1 MAKPQRLPSASPNQ
15 CYVVTSS
22 TYQKRRLFQSETLS
36 NSFVAC
42 LFEYRDKRKYLLHAY
57 VVMPDHFHLLI
68 TPGEEMTLE
77 RCMQFIKGGFSHRA
91 KFEMGRQFE
100 IWQRGFTDRRIRDR
114 SEYVAYTK
122 YIHLN
127 PVRARLVALES
138 EYMLSSAN
146 PLYPLDVAPTYL
158 SG

>member
-1 MAKPQRLPSASPNQ
+1 MAKPHRLPSVSPNQ
-15 CYVVTSS
+15 CYLVTSS
-22 TYQKRRLFQSETLS
+22 AYEKRRLFQSEILS
-36 NSFVAC
+36 KSFVEG
-42 LFEYRDKRKYLLHAY
+42 LFEYRDKGKYSLHAY

-77 RCMQFIKGGFSHRA
+77 RCMQLIKGGFSHRA

-114 SEYVAYTK
+114 GEYVAYKK
-122 YIHLN
+122 YILLN
-127 PVRARLVALES
+127 PVRARLVALED
-138 EYMLSSAN
+138 EYLFSSAH
-146 PLYPLDVAPTYL
+146 PMSVLDGAPAYL